1 MSQDGL
7 AATIV
12 ERAFAPGDFPPG
24 SAFRKNS
31 GAFLE
36 LSFYLHDFEHSLQT
50 HLGSFNRAVCLGDG
64 VYGSIERCEISRKD
78 DQCADGERT
87 GENVTGAHP
96 NDNRGA
102 NRDDD
107 TYGP

>member
-7 AATIV
+7 AGTIV
-12 ERAFAPGDFPPG
+12 ERNFAPGDFPPG

-36 LSFYLHDFEHSLQT
+36 LSFYLHDFEPSLET

-64 VYGSIERCEISRKD
+64 VYGSIERGEISREDAARAEAREPGKPIS
-78 DQCADGERT
+78 APIVSAPART
-87 GENVTGAHP
+87 
-96 NDNRGA
+96 
-102 NRDDD
+102 
-107 TYGP
+107 